1 VVLIVGF
8 GRAVPSGFLPEEDQG
23 ALLME
28 AQLPEGASLN
38 RTAEVASEVERI
50 TKATP
55 GVAAITSIVGYSLI
69 DSINQ
74 SNKAT
79 FFVTLAPFEDRHNA
93 SESVWGVLDHL
104 RAEFLKVPAAIVV
117 PFNLPPI
124 IGLGTG
130 AGFEYQ
136 LQSYSGAPASE
147 MGAVARGLVQAAN
160 DDPAVAGVFTTYG
173 A

>member
-1 VVLIVGF
+1 
-8 GRAVPSGFLPEEDQG
+8 
-23 ALLME
+23 ME

-93 SESVWGVLDHL
+93 AESVWGVLDHL
-104 RAEFLKVPAAIVV
+104 RAEFLKVAGRDCRAVQSAADHR
-117 PFNLPPI
+117 
-124 IGLGTG
+124 
-130 AGFEYQ
+130 
-136 LQSYSGAPASE
+136 SRH
-147 MGAVARGLVQAAN
+147 RGRV
-160 DDPAVAGVFTTYG
+160 
-173 A
+173 